1 MLLFHWIDIILGIG
15 RAARGVCGLETRMRR
30 GGGMIA
36 VRVRFAQRA
45 CGRGRM
51 VRGCVLHVLHHS
63 VSTGACPS
71 CECNSRGISSA
82 CLERY
87 AVEYCIYAITT
98 SVLANVRHANAIRAA
113 FYRFGHN
120 DARLRIAYAPLQ
132 RQNGRMFV
140 IRMRFAQHIVGLART
155 AYVCAL
161 HLRHRAIST
170 RNRPQT
176 DTARTSCNNPPR
188 SAAQFQLRNL
198 AA

>member
-1 MLLFHWIDIILGIG
+1 MLLFHWIDIILGMG
-15 RAARGVCGLETRMRR
+15 RAAHGVCGLETRMRR

-71 CECNSRGISSA
+71 CECNSRGISSV

-98 SVLANVRHANAIRAA
+98 SVLANVRHANTIRAA

-120 DARLRIAYAPLQ
+120 DARLRIAYAPLRGQ
-132 RQNGRMFV
+132 RWRMSV
-140 IRMRFAQHIVGLART
+140 IQMRFAQHVIGLSRT
-155 AYVCAL
+155 VRGCVL
-161 HLRHRAIST
+161 HIRHCSVST
-170 RNRPQT
+170 GGRPPYEC
-176 DTARTSCNNPPR
+176 DSH
-188 SAAQFQLRNL
+188 SM
-198 AA
+198 